1 MGELKALRMFQ
12 LSVVNMLLNQGASA
26 VLANSCGWTALHQA
40 SYYGQ
45 MEVCKALVQ
54 ADPTVIYKTNYFGAS
69 AIDTAIAGGN
79 IETIRLEYIFQI
91 AVDVR
96 ASMFEGSLAKLTPF
110 NACLNHRYLEERVS
124 EKPTESKEEVCDFEE
139 DGSNIFCPD
148 KLITAILCS
157 KEVNNPEES
166 VLWTTLNKIEENL
179 DVGQSLVPVSKIDW
193 THLMF
198 TVALSKDLT
207 LIEAVVK
214 LLGKGS
220 LMSVSNPT

>member
-1 MGELKALRMFQ
+1 MA
-12 LSVVNMLLNQGASA
+12 
-26 VLANSCGWTALHQA
+26 
-40 SYYGQ
+40 
-45 MEVCKALVQ
+45 
-54 ADPTVIYKTNYFGAS
+54 
-69 AIDTAIAGGN
+69 
-79 IETIRLEYIFQI
+79 
-91 AVDVR
+91 
-96 ASMFEGSLAKLTPF
+96 
-110 NACLNHRYLEERVS
+110 
-124 EKPTESKEEVCDFEE
+124 EKPPESKEELFDFEE
-139 DGSNIFCPD
+139 DGSNIVCPD

-179 DVGQSLVPVSKIDW
+179 DVGLSLVPVSKIDW

-220 LMSVSNPT
+220 FKSASNPT